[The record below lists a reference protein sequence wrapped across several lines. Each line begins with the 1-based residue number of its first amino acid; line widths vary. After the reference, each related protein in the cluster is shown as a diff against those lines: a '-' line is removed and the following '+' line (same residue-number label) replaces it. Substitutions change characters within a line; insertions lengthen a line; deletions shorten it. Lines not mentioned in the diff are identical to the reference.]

1 MNKGLYVAIDLIDKD
16 YKDTRSC
23 NLALA
28 QKISPMPGS
37 IAWALAKNKSP
48 YTKLFTKGWC
58 YS

>member
-1 MNKGLYVAIDLIDKD
+1 MAIDLIDKD

-28 QKISPMPGS
+28 QKISPMQGS
-37 IAWALAKNKSP
+37 LAWALAKNKSP
-48 YTKLFTKGWC
+48 YTQLFTKGWC

>member
-16 YKDTRSC
+16 YKDTRIC
-23 NLALA
+23 NFALA

-37 IAWALAKNKSP
+37 LGWALAKNKSP
-48 YTKLFTKGWC
+48 YTILFTKGWC